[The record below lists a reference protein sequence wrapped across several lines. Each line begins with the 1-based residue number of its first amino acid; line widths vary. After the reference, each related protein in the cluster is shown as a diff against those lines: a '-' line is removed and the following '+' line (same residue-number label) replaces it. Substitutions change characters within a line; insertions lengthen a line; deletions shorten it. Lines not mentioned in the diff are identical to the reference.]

1 LESAFDVNLG
11 ALENLINQWAAP
23 RRLREQVL
31 GQSALPAATLR
42 EVSEAEREARRKALQ
57 DAMDAGVAWLGTHA
71 TPHYRSLSVNGTPA
85 AHAAGIFNS

>member
-1 LESAFDVNLG
+1 MNLG

-42 EVSEAEREARRKALQ
+42 EVSEAEREARRKNALQ
-57 DAMDAGVAWLGTHA
+57 DAMDAGVA
-71 TPHYRSLSVNGTPA
+71 
-85 AHAAGIFNS
+85 